1 MTRLKLGMVG
11 GGQGAFI
18 GAVHRIAARIDDH
31 WQLVAG
37 ALSSEPDRAAA
48 SAAELGLPAD
58 RSYANFDDM
67 ARAEAGRADGIDAV
81 SIVTP
86 NHMHAAPAIAFLNAG
101 IHVICE
107 KPLAS
112 TMKEAEAIAMAVR
125 DSGCLLVLTHNYTG
139 YPLIRQT
146 REMVSNGDLGEIRL
160 VHVEYA
166 QDWLTEA
173 TEDKQ
178 ANWRTDPARSGPG
191 GCICVFRGI
200 RPPIPTTSGHLN
212 RGIRPPVARCVEA
225 NSSFIPRIFL
235 TAAHASRAALGD
247 SA

>member
-178 ANWRTDPARSGPG
+178 ANWER
-191 GCICVFRGI
+191 
-200 RPPIPTTSGHLN
+200 
-212 RGIRPPVARCVEA
+212 
-225 NSSFIPRIFL
+225 
-235 TAAHASRAALGD
+235 
-247 SA
+247 